1 MINYIQCKDSDVGQE
16 SLANKLCD
24 LLNNNK
30 KVLWLICGGSNIATA
45 VKVMDFVQ
53 GSVST
58 EQIRNLKVMQ
68 TDERYGPVG
77 HKDSNWQQ
85 MLDQGFDMKNIEHIS
100 ILRNLSL
107 AQTIEQYGLEI
118 TKAFGDTDIIVAEL
132 GIGGDG
138 HIGGILPQT
147 FATKDTNPVTG
158 YEANPFTRISISF
171 PYFRKIDIAYVFA
184 FGISKQK
191 AIDDLKNKELLLDDE
206 PAQILKE
213 MKEVYFYTDM

>member
-1 MINYIQCKDSDVGQE
+1 MINFIQCNDSDIGRD

-24 LLNNNK
+24 LLNDNK

-45 VKVMDFVQ
+45 VKVMDLVQ
-53 GSVST
+53 KAIPVQKLSNFT
-58 EQIRNLKVMQ
+58 VMQ

-85 MLDQGFDMKNIEHIS
+85 MLDQGFDFKNIEHIS

-107 AQTIEQYGLEI
+107 DQTVQQYGLEVA
-118 TKAFGDTDIIVAEL
+118 KAFEDADIIVAQL

-147 FATKDTNPVTG
+147 PAIQDTNPTTG
-158 YEANPFTRISISF
+158 YEASPFTRISISF
-171 PYFRKIDIAYVFA
+171 PYFRKINIAYVFA
-184 FGISKQK
+184 FGSSKQK
-191 AIDDLKNKELLLDDE
+191 AIEDLKSRDLSLDE
-206 PAQILKE
+206 QPCQILKE
-213 MKEVYFYTDM
+213 MKEVYFYTDV